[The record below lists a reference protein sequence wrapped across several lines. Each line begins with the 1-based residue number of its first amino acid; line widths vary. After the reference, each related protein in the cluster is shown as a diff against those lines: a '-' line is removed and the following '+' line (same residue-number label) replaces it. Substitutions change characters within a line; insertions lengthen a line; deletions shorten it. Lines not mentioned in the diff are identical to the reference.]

1 MTTIMIS
8 IIPDGIPVDKMQG
21 GEDDSSRCPI
31 ATQDQEV
38 NDVNKMYAESEGN
51 YRESVS
57 EEACGV
63 CSSYNQTSETLEC
76 IGDDSGEL
84 GYCQVY
90 KFVCATEYV
99 CDSWSQGGPITNESQ
114 EDYKD
119 IL

>member
-38 NDVNKMYAESEGN
+38 NDVNKMYAESEGT
-51 YRESVS
+51 YRESV
-57 EEACGV
+57 
-63 CSSYNQTSETLEC
+63 
-76 IGDDSGEL
+76 
-84 GYCQVY
+84 
-90 KFVCATEYV
+90 
-99 CDSWSQGGPITNESQ
+99 
-114 EDYKD
+114 DYKD